1 MPEPPRTA
9 RAARSRRNF
18 IRLTGATFLGGSAA
32 ALAACGGKKQSTETT
47 ISTTQMQGDAAV
59 LNAALELEH
68 TTIAAYQVGV
78 GLLRGKALASARE
91 FLAHEREHAAAL
103 TRAIARLGTEPVNPR
118 PTSAYAAG
126 FPPLRNARDFLSF
139 ALDVENTAIAAYLD
153 SLAALN
159 TDPLRAEAASIM
171 TNEAEHLAVISGLLL
186 RPQAPNAFVTGA
198 ATSWRSP
205 AARL

>member
-1 MPEPPRTA
+1 MPEPPPTA

-68 TTIAAYQVGV
+68 TAIAAYQIGV
-78 GLLRGKALASARE
+78 GLLKGKALASAHE

-103 TRAIARLGTEPVNPR
+103 TRAIAQLGTEPVKSR
-118 PTSAYAAG
+118 PPSAYAAG
-126 FPPLRNARDFLSF
+126 FPPLKTANEFLNF
-139 ALDVENTAIAAYLD
+139 AIDVENTALAAYLD

-159 TDPLRAEAASIM
+159 TAPLRLEPASIL
-171 TNEAEHLAVISGLLL
+171 TDEA
-186 RPQAPNAFVTGA
+186 
-198 ATSWRSP
+198 
-205 AARL
+205 